1 MHFSK
6 LAQLVEMSLEIPVA
20 EKKIARNII
29 KNFQII
35 GGKLKSFNK
44 HLDIIFVPFNNN
56 KNVSKESV
64 LEYRASLRRYS
75 EKIKENFS
83 EIREL
88 AAQAINELN
97 FFSTDSHI
105 KELINAFIDS
115 FGDVENSVN
124 FVISSIEN
132 WKSDQYRDLVIKSI
146 EIVKKQVAQTNKLIE
161 DRIIEHINTN
171 ILANNWMDLAN
182 NKDNNI
188 KEPYIKQ
195 LFKEREEKLRKMLK
209 YK

>member
-1 MHFSK
+1 
-6 LAQLVEMSLEIPVA
+6 
-20 EKKIARNII
+20 
-29 KNFQII
+29 
-35 GGKLKSFNK
+35 
-44 HLDIIFVPFNNN
+44 
-56 KNVSKESV
+56 KESV

-146 EIVKKQVAQTNKLIE
+146 EIVKKQVAQTDKLIE

-182 NKDNNI
+182 
-188 KEPYIKQ
+188 
-195 LFKEREEKLRKMLK
+195 
-209 YK
+209 